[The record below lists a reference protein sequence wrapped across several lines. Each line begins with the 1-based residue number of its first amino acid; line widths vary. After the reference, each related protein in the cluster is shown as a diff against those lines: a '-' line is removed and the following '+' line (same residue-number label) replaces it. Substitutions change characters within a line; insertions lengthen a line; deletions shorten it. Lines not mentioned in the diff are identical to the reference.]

1 MYLMENSKLISIVS
15 MGLKIMTCLLYCYI
29 LVSLYRERYLI
40 RHAHVTIRGQDVT
53 NETKLILISSGYMKL
68 SKGLCFKVGIMN
80 FVITT
85 HIKSHLI

>member
-15 MGLKIMTCLLYCYI
+15 MDLKIMTCLLFCHI
-29 LVSLYRERYLI
+29 WVSLYRESYII
-40 RHAHVTIRGQDVT
+40 RHAHVTIQGQDVT
-53 NETKLILISSGYMKL
+53 NETKLILLSSGYMKL
-68 SKGLCFKVGIMN
+68 SKGFCFKVGIMD